1 MTSSTTHAGDDYL
14 DQNPD
19 EVAPGTRVAGLSTS
33 TPLARRL
40 LRREPQGMEHLES
53 VPMLAL
59 LTTQDVRLAFS
70 GPRAVPRLS
79 IRGTLD
85 ALVAVEPDNMPYR
98 IEQISLDAQET
109 TEIEVNYSFTT
120 EQLQDLVGKGLYLE
134 GFEPPREWIGLAM
147 EFPTEVDVYVAPPLH
162 AGDPP
167 LVVTDLRRS
176 RLIDSSLSHS
186 GYKFEEAFPDYRG
199 ELLDAG
205 ALSEYDMPEAVAGLE
220 LSGFDFGSDH
230 AELVPAVVEISGLD
244 FDAEAVRRELTDL
257 GGHDFQAPDQLRILR
272 NDEQQRLSSGA
283 AELARA
289 GLGSRDDERVN
300 RQFHTSLAERRRELE
315 ATGAGVPESMRQA
328 AGAAEHHTG
337 AAAPGSGEADLLDVF
352 EGVDFGE
359 FDFGDDASFDMDT
372 GETDGA
378 QVDSA
383 PGTQTAGAGA
393 GSMEQ
398 PQDLA
403 ARPDQTAGAPAAD
416 LLGTADTQE
425 PDPAAEADA
434 ALLELDEN
442 DAALRETE
450 TDTEQEKARKAAR
463 RARLAV
469 LQRAKRARGRAARQA
484 AAAEEM
490 DQSMVQAESPDLRGL
505 DAGTRRTDSDAPEL
519 G

>member
-1 MTSSTTHAGDDYL
+1 MTSSTTYAGDDYL

-19 EVAPGTRVAGLSTS
+19 EVVPGTRVAGLSTS

-40 LRREPQGMEHLES
+40 LRRDPQGMEHLES

-59 LTTQDVRLAFS
+59 VTTQDVRLAFS

-85 ALVAVEPDNMPYR
+85 SLVAVEPDNMPYR

-109 TEIEVNYSFTT
+109 IEIEVNYSFTT

-134 GFEPPREWIGLAM
+134 GFEPPREWVGLAM
-147 EFPTEVDVYVAPPLH
+147 EFPTEVDVYVAPPLQ

-220 LSGFDFGSDH
+220 LSGFDFGTDH
-230 AELVPAVVEISGLD
+230 TELVPAVVEISGLD

-315 ATGAGVPESMRQA
+315 TTGAGVPEALRQA
-328 AGAAEHHTG
+328 EGAGESHTG
-337 AAAPGSGEADLLDVF
+337 RGAPGSGEADLLDAF

-359 FDFGDDASFDMDT
+359 FDFGEDASFDMDT
-372 GETDGA
+372 GDTDGVQA
-378 QVDSA
+378 GTETGGVDF
-383 PGTQTAGAGA
+383 

-398 PQDLA
+398 TQGLVAHPA
-403 ARPDQTAGAPAAD
+403 ETAGAPAAD
-416 LLGTADTQE
+416 LLGTPDTQE
-425 PDPAAEADA
+425 AAPAAEADA

-469 LQRAKRARGRAARQA
+469 LQRAKRARERAARQA

-505 DAGTRRTDSDAPEL
+505 DAGTRRTDSDSPEL